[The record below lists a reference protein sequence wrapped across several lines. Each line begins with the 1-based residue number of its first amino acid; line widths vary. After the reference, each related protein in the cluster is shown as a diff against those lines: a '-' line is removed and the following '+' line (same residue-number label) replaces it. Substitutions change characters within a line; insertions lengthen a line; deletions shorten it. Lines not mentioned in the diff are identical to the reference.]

1 MIKEDG
7 VQTNDEGQVCKAR
20 LNLIVVEFD
29 VKEDNDNDIC
39 KGRSALTLGDLQRRS
54 K

>member
-1 MIKEDG
+1 M
-7 VQTNDEGQVCKAR
+7 NNEGQACKAR
-20 LNLIVVEFD
+20 LNLMVVEFD
-29 VKEDNDNDIC
+29 VKGNNDNDIG

>member
-1 MIKEDG
+1 M
-7 VQTNDEGQVCKAR
+7 NNEGQVCETR
-20 LNLIVVEFD
+20 LNLIVVEFEI
-29 VKEDNDNDIC
+29 KENNDNDIC